1 MPVRLQP
8 AAGLPTPLSIAE
20 DQAFSTL
27 ISTQLDSV
35 RKTAENWRN
44 GLVAMTGLIAAFSI
58 IKGPSDVAGLTHG
71 VAYWVGILLFLA
83 LRSAAFGAWS
93 SLAAAYGEPVEIT
106 QEQFHQQ
113 GGIDGYRHSMAL
125 LAAAKKLK
133 HAQNATIVTLV
144 LLTHGVA
151 YWVGILLFLAL
162 RSAAFGAWSS
172 LAAAYGEPV
181 EITQEQFHQQGG
193 IDGYRHSV
201 ALLAA
206 AKKLKHAQNA
216 TIVTLVLLTLAV
228 ALTWYGPRSASTLDL
243 ERRLLPNVCGK
254 LVSSSNGY
262 IDVKPSDS
270 AAVRLARTDVV
281 KLTLVETCP

>member
-27 ISTQLDSV
+27 ISTQFDSV

-144 LLTHGVA
+144 LLT
-151 YWVGILLFLAL
+151 
-162 RSAAFGAWSS
+162 
-172 LAAAYGEPV
+172 
-181 EITQEQFHQQGG
+181 
-193 IDGYRHSV
+193 
-201 ALLAA
+201 
-206 AKKLKHAQNA
+206 
-216 TIVTLVLLTLAV
+216 LAV